1 MPERPRAP
9 RPAPLSLEGAA
20 EVAPPEAVRAV
31 AALLGRVAAP
41 RRIDGS
47 APVAPINVPEPQ
59 PPTPV
64 VQAPEPQRA
73 TTALADIAELAAD
86 FAVLEGGDREIP
98 IDGLGAEVR
107 DVAARET
114 RRAAKRLRRARR
126 EVREVLERLSTLP
139 EDEIGG

>member
-1 MPERPRAP
+1 
-9 RPAPLSLEGAA
+9 
-20 EVAPPEAVRAV
+20 
-31 AALLGRVAAP
+31 
-41 RRIDGS
+41 
-47 APVAPINVPEPQ
+47 
-59 PPTPV
+59 
-64 VQAPEPQRA
+64 
-73 TTALADIAELAAD
+73 LADIAELAAD